1 MVAKTLVLPFAVGF
15 IVGALA
21 FLSISLQMLL
31 WPVVGPVVGWGGDDE
46 PPGVFVCLLFA
57 GIFFLPGIF
66 FTGIAGAL
74 WLYIFG
80 RATRVTY
87 ER

>member
-1 MVAKTLVLPFAVGF
+1 MLAKILVLPFAVGF
-15 IVGALA
+15 TAGALG
-21 FLSISLQMLL
+21 FLAISLGILL
-31 WPVVGPVVGWGGDDE
+31 GPVVSPETEFDW
-46 PPGVFVCLLFA
+46 PVFVRLVLA

-80 RATRVTY
+80 RSTRVTY

>member
-1 MVAKTLVLPFAVGF
+1 VPAKILILPFAVGF
-15 IVGALA
+15 SVGALF
-21 FLSISLQMLL
+21 FLAIAGGILLQPL
-31 WPVVGPVVGWGGDDE
+31 VGPETEFDWS
-46 PPGVFVCLLFA
+46 VFVRLVLARIFLLA
-57 GIFFLPGIF
+57 GIF

-80 RATRVTY
+80 RSAWVTY

>member
-1 MVAKTLVLPFAVGF
+1 MLAKILVLPFAVGF
-15 IVGALA
+15 SVGALF
-21 FLSISLQMLL
+21 FLAISVAILLQPL
-31 WPVVGPVVGWGGDDE
+31 VGPETEFDWS
-46 PPGVFVCLLFA
+46 VFVRLVLA
-57 GIFFLPGIF
+57 GTFFLPGIF

-80 RATRVTY
+80 RSTRVTY

>member
-1 MVAKTLVLPFAVGF
+1 MEPVVSPEAEFDWPVFGRLVL
-15 IVGALA
+15 
-21 FLSISLQMLL
+21 
-31 WPVVGPVVGWGGDDE
+31 
-46 PPGVFVCLLFA
+46 A

-80 RATRVTY
+80 RSAKGDL
-87 ER
+87 

>member
-1 MVAKTLVLPFAVGF
+1 LAISGGILLEPVVSPEAEFDWPVFGRLVL
-15 IVGALA
+15 
-21 FLSISLQMLL
+21 
-31 WPVVGPVVGWGGDDE
+31 
-46 PPGVFVCLLFA
+46 A

-80 RATRVTY
+80 RSTRVTY